1 MLTGSS
7 RSLTQTA
14 ETCRILNSEDFYKYL
29 LNVRSKRK
37 SGQKTFEQLTEL
49 TEGFYV
55 KTQVEV

>member
-1 MLTGSS
+1 MLNGPSGSL
-7 RSLTQTA
+7 RQLRLA
-14 ETCRILNSEDFYKYL
+14 IICISEDFYKYL

-55 KTQVEV
+55 KTEVEV